1 MSIIQKLENSYLG
14 ILRFFVVAG
23 SGLLL
28 IAAIALGGWSLKGIL
43 SQPEPVRE
51 NLSVEAGDV
60 LKQVAPE
67 QMKAAQASGQPDAA
81 NAGAGMANPAQ
92 LAASEKIYAMA
103 AAFIG
108 KFGGNVQTINRNGF
122 FEYLDTKLN
131 QYESEEVRTRY
142 LLGLTNV
149 MDSSFKSLRVNAI
162 AGSPMTVAAVEP
174 GEDAPVVQVNDK
186 PINMVIAIIGSYTEL
201 YNKKLEAARARQQV
215 RAEQAQSDRA
225 AALMQLYVAGGLFGL
240 FLLAVFLFIVIRIER
255 NLREIT
261 GKPRAA
267 ADMNLRRDGQG

>member
-28 IAAIALGGWSLKGIL
+28 IAAIALGGWSLKGML
-43 SQPEPVRE
+43 SPPVTVRE

-67 QMKAAQASGQPDAA
+67 EMKADQPNGQSDAA
-81 NAGAGMANPAQ
+81 NVRIVNQAQ

-103 AAFIG
+103 VAFIG

-131 QYESEEVRTRY
+131 HYESDEIRTGY
-142 LLGLTNV
+142 LLGLTSV
-149 MDSSFKSLRVNAI
+149 MDSAFKSLRVNAI

-174 GEDAPVVQVNDK
+174 GEDVPAVQVNDK
-186 PINMVIAIIGSYTEL
+186 PINMVIAIIGSYTDL
-201 YNKKLEAARARQQV
+201 YNKKLEAASARQQA
-215 RAEQAQSDRA
+215 RAAQAHSDRA

-240 FLLAVFLFIVIRIER
+240 FLLVVFLFVVIRIER
-255 NLREIT
+255 NLREIA
-261 GKPRAA
+261 GKPHAA
-267 ADMNLRRDGQG
+267 ADLRS